1 MFVLTI
7 KNYSMKVLVT
17 GADGL
22 LGSNLVRLLL
32 ERKHEVSVLLMD
44 GTKSSGTLD
53 GLNINRSYGDI
64 LNPIALNA
72 AFQDQDIVIHAAA
85 IIMVYP
91 AKSKRLHEVNV
102 QGTLNIIE
110 ACQKHKIKRLIH
122 VGTANS
128 FGNGSITQPGN
139 EESPYQGHKYGLDY
153 MDSKRTA
160 QELVLQAVK
169 EKGLP
174 ALIVNPTF
182 LIGPYDS
189 KPNSGAMILGLYEG
203 KVPGFTK
210 GSKNYVAAKDAA
222 TAIANAIELGEIG
235 ECYILGNQNYS
246 YEEAFSII
254 GKEIGVKPP
263 TIKLPNSIVKIYGR
277 INSFLAPYFKFYPA
291 VTKELAAISCEDHC
305 YSGQKA
311 RDVLKMPVT
320 PLNVAVKETFD
331 WFKENGY
338 LKK

>member
-1 MFVLTI
+1 
-7 KNYSMKVLVT
+7 MKVLVT

-32 ERKHEVSVLLMD
+32 ERKYEVSVLLMD
-44 GTKSSGTLD
+44 GVKSSGTLD
-53 GLNINRSYGDI
+53 GLNINRFYGDI
-64 LNPIALNA
+64 LNPIALNV
-72 AFQDQDIVIHAAA
+72 AFKGQDVVIHAAA

-110 ACQKHKIKRLIH
+110 ACERHKIKRLIH

-128 FGNGSITQPGN
+128 FGNGSITKPGN
-139 EESPYQGHKYGLDY
+139 EETPYQGYKYGLDY

-160 QELVLQAVK
+160 QDLVLKAVA
-169 EKGLP
+169 ERRLP

-203 KVPGFTK
+203 KVPGYTK
-210 GSKNYVAAKDAA
+210 GSKNYIAAKDAA
-222 TAIANAIELGEIG
+222 TAVANAIELGEIG

-254 GKEIGVKPP
+254 GNEIGVKPP
-263 TIKLPNSIVKIYGR
+263 KIKLPNGVVKLYGR
-277 INSFLAPYFKFYPA
+277 MNSLFAPLFKFYPV
-291 VTKELAAISCEDHC
+291 VTKELAIISCEEHC

-320 PLNVAVKETFD
+320 PLSVAVKETFE
-331 WFKENGY
+331 WFKANGY
-338 LKK
+338 IKQEKHV

>member
-1 MFVLTI
+1 
-7 KNYSMKVLVT
+7 MKVLIT

-32 ERKHEVSVLLMD
+32 ERKYDVSVLIMEENNA
-44 GTKSSGTLD
+44 SGTLS
-53 GLNINRSYGDI
+53 GLNVNRFYGNI
-64 LNPIALNA
+64 LNPAALHL
-72 AFQDQDIVIHAAA
+72 AFKGQDVVIHAAA

-102 QGTLNIIE
+102 EGTMNVIN
-110 ACQKHKIKRLIH
+110 ACGQHKIKRLIH

-128 FGNGSITQPGN
+128 FGNGNIANPGN
-139 EESPYQGHKYGLDY
+139 EESPYQGFKYGLDY
-153 MDSKRTA
+153 MDSKRSA
-160 QELVLQAVK
+160 QDLVLQAVK

-203 KVPGFTK
+203 KVPGYTK
-210 GSKNYVAAKDAA
+210 GSKNYIAAKDAA
-222 TAIANAIELGEIG
+222 TAVANAIEMGEIG

-254 GKEIGVKPP
+254 GNEIGVKPP
-263 TIKLPNSIVKIYGR
+263 KIKLPNTVVKMYGR
-277 INSFLAPYFKFYPA
+277 VNSLLAPYFRFYPA
-291 VTKELAAISCEDHC
+291 VTKELAVISCEDHC

-320 PLNVAVKETFD
+320 PLNVAVRETFE

-338 LKK
+338 LKNGKHV